1 MPKDTRKI
9 RILFLCTANSCR
21 SQMAEGWAKH
31 LKGDSI
37 EAYSAGVGPHK
48 VSQRAIAVMREAGVD
63 ISDQRSEHV
72 DDYANVGFDY
82 VITVCDNAGEQCPVF
97 PGKTK
102 TIHKQFDDP
111 AAAIGT
117 DAQIMA
123 EFRRV
128 RDEIRSFIETLPE
141 CLERAQNG

>member
-31 LKGDSI
+31 LKSDTI
-37 EAYSAGVGPHK
+37 EACSAGVRPYK

-63 ISDQRSEHV
+63 ISGQKSEHV
-72 DDYANVGFDY
+72 DDYTNVDFDY
-82 VITVCDNAGEQCPVF
+82 IITVCDNAEEQCPVF

-102 TIHKQFDDP
+102 AIHQQFDDP
-111 AAAIGT
+111 AAVVGT
-117 DAQIMA
+117 EEQVMA

-128 RDEIRSFIETLPE
+128 RDEIRAFVETMPGS
-141 CLERAQNG
+141 LEENNNE